1 MSTSARPLANVL
13 LRGGLGLIL
22 VIGFLAAVPAR
33 QPSALAGSEAIPD
46 LAMKPFSDFQIQMV
60 NGRRMLRFTA
70 MMVNIGDGHFEV
82 RGSRD
87 STSDPMRVR
96 QVIYETSD
104 RNSPISREIL
114 TDAVGKWSGDG
125 HNHWHVQEMMRYD
138 MWGSAG
144 SLRGAKVGFCFLDSD
159 PFNLSLPNAASS
171 SYYRGSWCQTTPSA
185 LNNRMGISVG
195 WGDEYEWYLAWQW
208 VDITGWP
215 GGTYTVRSKV
225 DPYGFFLEEN
235 ESNNCT
241 WARISFGATGTAVA
255 VHEQQS
261 TCINDWSDSKFAPDI
276 AWAYEEGIT
285 SGCKIDLFCPNSV
298 VTRGQMASFLA
309 RALDLPASGRDFFVD
324 DEGSVHEGSINRIA
338 AAGITVG
345 CSATRFC
352 PDGIVTRGQMA
363 TFLARA
369 FGLPATGTD
378 HFTDDEG
385 NKHEA
390 NINRIAEA
398 GITHGCGGTRFCPNG
413 AVTRGQM
420 AALLHRA
427 D

>member
-1 MSTSARPLANVL
+1 MATAL

-22 VIGFLAAVPAR
+22 VVGFLAAVPSR
-33 QPSALAGSEAIPD
+33 QPSVLAGSEAIPD
-46 LAMKPFSDFQIQMV
+46 LAMKQLSDFQIQTV

-70 MMVNIGDGHFEV
+70 MMVNVGDGHFEV
-82 RGSRD
+82 RGSRG
-87 STSDPMRVR
+87 STADPMDVR

-104 RNSPISREIL
+104 RNSPISRQIL
-114 TDAVGKWSGDG
+114 TDAFGKWSGDG

-138 MWGSAG
+138 MWGTAG

-159 PFNLSLPNAASS
+159 PYNLSLPNASGS

-225 DPYGFFLEEN
+225 DPYGFFLEGN
-235 ESNNCT
+235 EGNNCT
-241 WARISFGATGTAVA
+241 WARVSFGSTGSGVT
-255 VHEQQS
+255 VHDRQS
-261 TCINDWSDSKFAPDI
+261 SCINDWSDSKFAADI
-276 AWAYEEGIT
+276 EWAYDQGVT

-309 RALDLPASGRDFFVD
+309 KALDLPSSSRDFYTD
-324 DEGSVHEGSINRIA
+324 DEGLVHEANINRIA
-338 AAGITVG
+338 AAGITFG

-352 PDGIVTRGQMA
+352 PNGQVTRGLMA
-363 TFLARA
+363 SFLARA
-369 FGLPATGTD
+369 FDLPATGTD
-378 HFTDDEG
+378 HFSDDNS

-390 NINRIAEA
+390 NINRLAEA
-398 GITHGCGGTRFCPNG
+398 NITHGCGGTRFCPNG
-413 AVTRGQM
+413 RVTRGQTV
-420 AALLHRA
+420 AFLHRGI